1 MKVTVIGAGSWGT
14 AFSRFTASQ
23 GHSTALWVRR
33 KNQARKIREARENAK
48 YLPGFKLP
56 EDEMSILTSIEKA
69 VSHSRAI
76 FLAVPSFAV
85 RNIVSMIKP
94 YINKDNHYLINLAK
108 GLEKETF
115 NTMSEVLNEE
125 IKGLE
130 NYTLSGPSHAE
141 EVAKGDPTAVILAG
155 DLERGRLIQEKF
167 STDSFRIYLSQ
178 DIKGVEYCGAIKNV
192 IAIAS
197 GIATGLGY
205 GDNTVST
212 IISRG
217 LAEMV
222 RFGRSL
228 GAEEKTFF
236 GLAGIGDL
244 VATCTSNHSRNRG
257 FGVKLGKGESPESIL
272 DQMDMVV
279 EGVSTVEFIHQLS
292 NRKDISVP
300 ITDSL
305 YRVIYEDKDLSREVS
320 RLMSR
325 EFKVEKFSS
334 H

>member
-1 MKVTVIGAGSWGT
+1 MKITVIGAGSWGT
-14 AFSRFTASQ
+14 AFSRFTAGH

-33 KNQARKIREARENAK
+33 EKQARKIRKNRENTK

-56 EDEMSILTSIEKA
+56 EDKLVILDDIE
-69 VSHSRAI
+69 RAIFHGDMI
-76 FLAVPSFAV
+76 FLAVPSFAMRKV
-85 RNIVSMIKP
+85 ASMIKP
-94 YINKDNHYLINLAK
+94 YIDKVNHYLINLAK

-115 NTMSEVLNEE
+115 NTMSEVLHEE
-125 IKGLE
+125 IVGVQTF
-130 NYTLSGPSHAE
+130 TLSGPSHAE

-155 DLERGRLIQEKF
+155 DLSEGKLIQNQL

-178 DIKGVEYCGAIKNV
+178 DIKGVEYCGAIKNI

-212 IISRG
+212 IIARG

-228 GAEEKTFF
+228 GATEETFF

-244 VATCTSNHSRNRG
+244 VATCTSNHSRNRE
-257 FGVKLGKGESPESIL
+257 FGVKLGEGQKPESIL
-272 DQMDMVV
+272 DQTDMVV
-279 EGVSTVEFIHQLS
+279 EGAHAVEYVHQLS
-292 NRKDISVP
+292 DRKDISVP

-305 YRVIYEDKDLSREVS
+305 YRVIYEGDSPSQEVT

-325 EFKVEKFSS
+325 EFKVERL
-334 H
+334 